1 MASPKPA
8 RITSTDWRFLLML
21 TTHTTARRY
30 AIAASLAM
38 IAGATMATERL
49 AARAPVTASSAESV
63 EPSNRWLDGL
73 KAKHRQF
80 FDAPAPAGGIPLV
93 HVMNY
98 YDTYNKAFG
107 VKDSDI
113 DAVLTFYGSTTF
125 HGLNDAA
132 WQKYALGE
140 FLEITDAAGKP
151 ATANPWRAAPVILG
165 MSLPPASIE
174 ALQKRGAT
182 MIICNNAL
190 QIFSSLLAKKRGLDA
205 ATVYTDLKA
214 NILPGVELVPGMVV
228 AVEQATRAGLSYH
241 RQ

>member
-1 MASPKPA
+1 MMSKT
-8 RITSTDWRFLLML
+8 RTV
-21 TTHTTARRY
+21 ARRT
-30 AIAASLAM
+30 AIAASLA
-38 IAGATMATERL
+38 IVAGTAIV
-49 AARAPVTASSAESV
+49 AARVSTLDAKTAATSSSI
-63 EPSNRWLDGL
+63 EPSNRWLEGL

-113 DAVLTFYGSTTF
+113 DAVLTFYGATTF

-140 FLEITDAAGKP
+140 FLEINDANGKP

-165 MSLPPASIE
+165 MELAPASIE

-182 MIICNNAL
+182 MIVCNNAL

-205 ATVYTDLKA
+205 ATVYADLKA

-228 AVEQATRAGLSYH
+228 AVEQAHRAGLAYH